1 MTKDQI
7 DAVLERIRAWPQ
19 ARQEDAVQL
28 LLAMEA
34 QDSSTYVLSAE
45 EEADIDAAL
54 EELARADISLDAE
67 VAAILTRKS

>member
-1 MTKDQI
+1 MTRDQI
-7 DAVLERIRAWPQ
+7 DAVLDRVRSWPQ

-34 QDSSTYVLSAE
+34 QDSSTYVPSAE

-54 EELARADISLDAE
+54 EEAARRDIASDAE
-67 VAAILTRKS
+67 IAAVLTRRT